1 MSSVNKVHLLG
12 RITQKNDAKQTQ
24 GGMMI
29 LPFSLATNRRVKKGD
44 EWDEEATF
52 HNIIAFGKTAE
63 ALEKYTAK
71 GDLLYIEGRISNRSW
86 EKDDGTKGYRSE
98 VVVETFQFMPKNKK
112 ADGTASTQSSGK
124 GRPQEEDP
132 DAEEPTLDDLPF

>member
-1 MSSVNKVHLLG
+1 
-12 RITQKNDAKQTQ
+12 
-24 GGMMI
+24 MI
-29 LPFSLATNRRVKKGD
+29 LPFSLATNRRVKNGD
-44 EWDEEATF
+44 DWDEEATF

-112 ADGTASTQSSGK
+112 ADGTAPAQSSGK